1 LFAGGVDGANAM
13 HQSGVT
19 VVVTF
24 LFDECQND
32 IKNGLTTGN
41 GEPLKLDLSRES
53 AQYSSPNH
61 QQHITEATVGKLAGK
76 IALITGASRGI
87 GKGIAEG
94 FAREGA
100 ALILVA
106 RDLDRLRKI
115 EEEMSAARRNVVV
128 IQADVTNEQQVQEA
142 FRQTMA
148 MFGRLDIL
156 VNNAGVFD
164 GGPLDELTLE
174 AWEKVMAVN
183 LRGPFL
189 CTREALRIMKPQQ
202 SGRIINIGSISAQR
216 VRPNSAAYSTSKH
229 GIWGLT
235 QVTQLEGRPHGISCC
250 CLHPGNVEV
259 ETLAGAQRRNNE
271 PVMQPEELAEAAITM
286 AALPAHI
293 SMLEAIVMPV
303 TQPYIGRG

>member
-1 LFAGGVDGANAM
+1 MG
-13 HQSGVT
+13 
-19 VVVTF
+19 
-24 LFDECQND
+24 
-32 IKNGLTTGN
+32 
-41 GEPLKLDLSRES
+41 KLD
-53 AQYSSPNH
+53 
-61 QQHITEATVGKLAGK
+61 GK

-106 RDLDRLRKI
+106 RDVERLQQL
-115 EEEMSAARRNVVV
+115 EESLTAARRNVIAV
-128 IQADVTNEQQVQEA
+128 QADVTDERQVQAA
-142 FRQTMA
+142 FQRTMQL
-148 MFGRLDIL
+148 FGRLDIL

-174 AWEKVMAVN
+174 TWEKVMAVN

-189 CTREALRIMKPQQ
+189 CTREAFRIMKPQQ
-202 SGRIINIGSISAQR
+202 SGRIINLGSISAQR

-235 QVTQLEGRPHGISCC
+235 QVTQLEGRPHGITCC

-259 ETLAGAQRRNNE
+259 ETLADTQRRKQE
-271 PVMQPEELAEAAITM
+271 PVMQAEELAEVAITM

-303 TQPYIGRG
+303 SQPYIGRG